1 MLGYPYLR
9 LKSAFQGLDE
19 DLDSIALLGTAANK
33 MLYTT
38 AENTWTE
45 ADLTSAGRALLDDAN
60 AGVQRTTLGLAI
72 GTNVQAFGDVL
83 DDLNTLSAPA
93 SDGQFIV
100 ATGAGAFQYEATTV
114 ARTSLGVG
122 EGDTPTLT
130 GLTLVGNNA
139 TLKVEDDSG
148 NYSIVK
154 TGNSQLT
161 ISADPDDAVASTDI
175 VFEIDG
181 VEVGRFQEGLGL
193 QSVKGFAT
201 QLWDVAGANWETAAI
216 NTEYYSPNQCGGI
229 YGTIYRQYFT
239 TALTSTNPRLD
250 SGGIVTKMV
259 DYVFHTKYT
268 GNDRGVGHGNMT
280 AYGSSDNH
288 AYLMLSGA
296 SGGGNLS
303 FALDGYSIITGWV
316 DYTRS

>member
-19 DLDSIALLGTAANK
+19 DLDSIALLGTAADK

-45 ADLTSAGRALLDDAN
+45 ADLTSAGRALLDDADVS
-60 AGVQRTTLGLAI
+60 AQRTTLGLVI

-83 DDLNTLSAPA
+83 DDLNTLSAPV

-100 ATGAGAFQYEATTV
+100 ATGAGAFAYESTTT

-139 TLKVEDDSG
+139 CVRLEDDSG
-148 NYSIVK
+148 NYSIMK
-154 TGNSQLT
+154 SGNSQLT
-161 ISADPDDAVASTDI
+161 ISADPDNAIASTDI

-181 VEVGRFQEGLGL
+181 VEVGRFQEGLGF

-201 QLWDVAGANWETAAI
+201 QLWDVAGGNWETAVVNI
-216 NTEYYSPNQCGGI
+216 EYYSPNQCGGI

-250 SGGIVTKMV
+250 TGDIVTKMV

-268 GNDRGVGHGNMT
+268 GNDRGLGHGNMT

-303 FALDGYSIITGWV
+303 FALDGYTVITGWV